1 MAVFSLEALEARR
14 LWNDM
19 LKVLKEEKPAYE
31 LFCI

>member
-1 MAVFSLEALEARR
+1 MAVFSLETLEARR

-19 LKVLKEEKPAYE
+19 LKVLKEKPAYE